1 MNLRDVVDEA
11 LRENVDSA
19 RVDTMD
25 AHGMSDNG
33 KAALA
38 SATGALSG
46 ANGALA
52 GNIKDT
58 LAEHDRKNHPNGYKG
73 GRCKMREHMAGIASE
88 SGLNPRDL
96 GLEDNGGAAQGG
108 ISPNLQKM
116 RDAKKTLEMAE
127 KVKDKHPHDY
137 NKAVEDFNAARDAYL
152 KDALGESELG
162 AVEKLCQKSTVDN
175 AKDKIKDFIS
185 NIAEKISAATKKGE
199 KNTISPAQA
208 TAMEKIAE
216 AAGEPVPEAIKDVA
230 EDDPVPA
237 ASEESGGTSPGENVE
252 ETPESAPQNE
262 SAEQQKN
269 PNDEPPEVQSGEQNG
284 SEGSADPNPTS
295 KELRQ
300 TMWDA
305 RDRLADLRA
314 NGGDEM
320 AIAQAEAELRDA
332 TAKYDAKKRE
342 ENAEASQKKQSDEHA
357 RLHDEVLKRRQALVD
372 LEERRDGGDS
382 SVTDDD
388 ISRAEE
394 DLAKA
399 EKAYDDFTANSLPR
413 GAAPSNNDGGNTKP
427 VAREYEVDGKKYVDV
442 SELGFFDG
450 MRESF
455 LAGFRGNEIITS
467 FDKTTG
473 RFNEIVA
480 KDKKHQQSLDD
491 LKGAM
496 DAMRIAGLF
505 DKFID
510 ATDDDYLKSR
520 IGLFKEDYANAQSTA
535 ERNKVLDRYDRFL
548 KSNGL
553 QETPKQ
559 KAAREERERAEAEA
573 KKNAPVPTEMRQNS
587 YTGPKASESLLGEPE
602 NKMGNHG
609 RAMDSA
615 SEIQN
620 RMKAKFGVNAGIE
633 NVEAGPASTSIQFS
647 VPDNFNY
654 SLMNNK
660 AFKESLASACGALN
674 VDISRVPGEKNRIS
688 VTMKN
693 PKREL
698 VTVADLVNS
707 QEWKNTCQKA
717 ALPMAI
723 GKSHDGG
730 YLCSDLT
737 KMRHLQITGETGSG
751 KSVALNTIIN
761 SLQTALGPDKVR
773 FGMVDLKGLE
783 FGDYTGSPYLGW
795 GIAKDPQK
803 AASVIASIREEMDN
817 RLKEMG
823 AGDVEF
829 DPNWSD
835 ERKQQ
840 FENELAAGGRTLES
854 WNAKNPGKEKPH
866 VVLFI
871 DEMAQLSQDKQY
883 GPQAKADL
891 SRILALSRAAGIHC
905 IVSTQVAT
913 VDSIPTEC
921 KRNIPAKIAFKAK
934 SSTDSVAALN
944 HGGAEQ
950 LTGNGDGIFM
960 SNDGRESK
968 FQGAFIGD
976 SKIRA
981 VQSFYRKNW
990 RTNAGDAGQGEPAQ
1004 PSESVGT
1011 QGNPQMRKPS
1021 KDELR

>member
-11 LRENVDSA
+11 LRENVDSS

-88 SGLNPRDL
+88 SGLNPREL

-216 AAGEPVPEAIKDVA
+216 AAGEPVPDEIKDA
-230 EDDPVPA
+230 AGEEPV
-237 ASEESGGTSPGENVE
+237 
-252 ETPESAPQNE
+252 
-262 SAEQQKN
+262 SAESSEAGETAPEENEEAKPDSTGPSDPEHQEEKN
-269 PNDEPPEVQSGEQNG
+269 EQPGPTAAAEPE
-284 SEGSADPNPTS
+284 PTS
-295 KELRQ
+295 KDLRQ
-300 TMWDA
+300 TMWEA

-332 TAKYDAKKRE
+332 TAKYGEKKRE
-342 ENAEASQKKQSDEHA
+342 ENAEAAQKNKADEHA

-372 LEERRDGGDS
+372 LEDRRDGGDG

-388 ISRAEE
+388 ISQAES

-399 EKAYDDFTANSLPR
+399 EKDYDEFASARKGSGGQGSAHDQPAANQAKGP
-413 GAAPSNNDGGNTKP
+413 
-427 VAREYEVDGKKYVDV
+427 REYEADGKKYVDV

-450 MRESF
+450 IRASF
-455 LAGFRGNEIITS
+455 LAGFQGKDIITS

-505 DKFID
+505 DKFMD

-520 IGLFKEDYANAQSTA
+520 IGLFKDDYANAKSTA
-535 ERNKVLDRYDRFL
+535 ERNRVLDRYDRFL
-548 KSNGL
+548 KTNGL

-573 KKNAPVPTEMRQNS
+573 KRMLQF
-587 YTGPKASESLLGEPE
+587 LL
-602 NKMGNHG
+602 K
-609 RAMDSA
+609 
-615 SEIQN
+615 
-620 RMKAKFGVNAGIE
+620 
-633 NVEAGPASTSIQFS
+633 
-647 VPDNFNY
+647 
-654 SLMNNK
+654 
-660 AFKESLASACGALN
+660 
-674 VDISRVPGEKNRIS
+674 
-688 VTMKN
+688 
-693 PKREL
+693 
-698 VTVADLVNS
+698 
-707 QEWKNTCQKA
+707 
-717 ALPMAI
+717 
-723 GKSHDGG
+723 
-730 YLCSDLT
+730 
-737 KMRHLQITGETGSG
+737 
-751 KSVALNTIIN
+751 
-761 SLQTALGPDKVR
+761 
-773 FGMVDLKGLE
+773 
-783 FGDYTGSPYLGW
+783 
-795 GIAKDPQK
+795 
-803 AASVIASIREEMDN
+803 
-817 RLKEMG
+817 
-823 AGDVEF
+823 
-829 DPNWSD
+829 
-835 ERKQQ
+835 
-840 FENELAAGGRTLES
+840 
-854 WNAKNPGKEKPH
+854 
-866 VVLFI
+866 
-871 DEMAQLSQDKQY
+871 
-883 GPQAKADL
+883 
-891 SRILALSRAAGIHC
+891 
-905 IVSTQVAT
+905 
-913 VDSIPTEC
+913 
-921 KRNIPAKIAFKAK
+921 
-934 SSTDSVAALN
+934 
-944 HGGAEQ
+944 
-950 LTGNGDGIFM
+950 
-960 SNDGRESK
+960 
-968 FQGAFIGD
+968 
-976 SKIRA
+976 
-981 VQSFYRKNW
+981 
-990 RTNAGDAGQGEPAQ
+990 
-1004 PSESVGT
+1004 
-1011 QGNPQMRKPS
+1011 
-1021 KDELR
+1021 

>member
-1 MNLRDVVDEA
+1 M
-11 LRENVDSA
+11 
-19 RVDTMD
+19 
-25 AHGMSDNG
+25 
-33 KAALA
+33 K
-38 SATGALSG
+38 
-46 ANGALA
+46 
-52 GNIKDT
+52 
-58 LAEHDRKNHPNGYKG
+58 
-73 GRCKMREHMAGIASE
+73 
-88 SGLNPRDL
+88 
-96 GLEDNGGAAQGG
+96 
-108 ISPNLQKM
+108 
-116 RDAKKTLEMAE
+116 
-127 KVKDKHPHDY
+127 
-137 NKAVEDFNAARDAYL
+137 
-152 KDALGESELG
+152 
-162 AVEKLCQKSTVDN
+162 
-175 AKDKIKDFIS
+175 
-185 NIAEKISAATKKGE
+185 
-199 KNTISPAQA
+199 
-208 TAMEKIAE
+208 
-216 AAGEPVPEAIKDVA
+216 
-230 EDDPVPA
+230 
-237 ASEESGGTSPGENVE
+237 
-252 ETPESAPQNE
+252 
-262 SAEQQKN
+262 
-269 PNDEPPEVQSGEQNG
+269 
-284 SEGSADPNPTS
+284 
-295 KELRQ
+295 
-300 TMWDA
+300 
-305 RDRLADLRA
+305 
-314 NGGDEM
+314 
-320 AIAQAEAELRDA
+320 
-332 TAKYDAKKRE
+332 
-342 ENAEASQKKQSDEHA
+342 
-357 RLHDEVLKRRQALVD
+357 
-372 LEERRDGGDS
+372 
-382 SVTDDD
+382 
-388 ISRAEE
+388 
-394 DLAKA
+394 
-399 EKAYDDFTANSLPR
+399 
-413 GAAPSNNDGGNTKP
+413 
-427 VAREYEVDGKKYVDV
+427 
-442 SELGFFDG
+442 
-450 MRESF
+450 
-455 LAGFRGNEIITS
+455 
-467 FDKTTG
+467 
-473 RFNEIVA
+473 
-480 KDKKHQQSLDD
+480 
-491 LKGAM
+491 
-496 DAMRIAGLF
+496 
-505 DKFID
+505 
-510 ATDDDYLKSR
+510 
-520 IGLFKEDYANAQSTA
+520 
-535 ERNKVLDRYDRFL
+535 
-548 KSNGL
+548 
-553 QETPKQ
+553 
-559 KAAREERERAEAEA
+559 
-573 KKNAPVPTEMRQNS
+573 QNS
-587 YTGPKASESLLGEPE
+587 YTGPKASKSLLGEPE

-674 VDISRVPGEKNRIS
+674 VDIARVPGEKNRIS

-840 FENELAAGGRTLES
+840 FEDELAAGGRTLES

-990 RTNAGDAGQGEPAQ
+990 RTNAGTAGQGEPVQ
-1004 PSESVGT
+1004 PSESGGT
-1011 QGNPQMRKPS
+1011 QVSPQMRQPS
-1021 KDELR
+1021 KDELK